1 MTPRRSTP
9 PQHPQARRK
18 PRRILARI
26 GAAVFSVSML
36 TAISLPASAAT
47 TRSAA
52 PDSAAMAA
60 TTTARSTPDA
70 PAGLKWFFINY
81 FSSHSA
87 CESLAQW
94 YEVQYFSAYC
104 TQTQEY
110 NLVVWALYAQLPV
123 G

>member
-9 PQHPQARRK
+9 PGRPQTRRK
-18 PRRILARI
+18 PHRILACI
-26 GAAVFSVSML
+26 GAAAASAGML

-52 PDSAAMAA
+52 PDSPAVA
-60 TTTARSTPDA
+60 TTTAARDTPDA
-70 PAGLKWFFINY
+70 SAGLKWFFINY

-104 TQTQEY
+104 SQTQEY
-110 NLVVWALYAQLPV
+110 DLVVWALYALLPV